1 MYNEKR
7 TSRTYIGDN
16 MAEKQVILKL
26 YQNVDMGIVGI
37 ESIEEKIQ
45 SRSLAKI
52 CLKQKEEYENI
63 KKELLKFCKSYNVE
77 DKELS
82 PMAKISSE
90 MMSNMKL
97 MIDKTDSHIA
107 KMMMEGTNKGLI
119 SLEEIKNNYHG
130 KEKKLIDMIEK
141 IIKIEQQNNE
151 DLKIFL

>member
-1 MYNEKR
+1 
-7 TSRTYIGDN
+7 
-16 MAEKQVILKL
+16 
-26 YQNVDMGIVGI
+26 MGIVGI

>member
-7 TSRTYIGDN
+7 TSHTNIGDN
-16 MAEKQVILKL
+16 MEEKQVILKL

-63 KKELLKFCKSYNVE
+63 KKELLKFCKSYDVE

>member
-1 MYNEKR
+1 MYKEKR
-7 TSRTYIGDN
+7 TSHTNIGDN
-16 MAEKQVILKL
+16 MEEKQVILKL

>member
-1 MYNEKR
+1 ME
-7 TSRTYIGDN
+7 
-16 MAEKQVILKL
+16 EKQVILKL

-52 CLKQKEEYENI
+52 CLKQKEEYEKI
-63 KKELLKFCKSYNVE
+63 KKELLKFCKPYNVE

>member
-1 MYNEKR
+1 ME
-7 TSRTYIGDN
+7 
-16 MAEKQVILKL
+16 EKQVILKL

-63 KKELLKFCKSYNVE
+63 KKELLKFCKSYDVE

>member
-1 MYNEKR
+1 ME
-7 TSRTYIGDN
+7 
-16 MAEKQVILKL
+16 EKQVILKL

>member
-7 TSRTYIGDN
+7 TSHTNIGDN
-16 MAEKQVILKL
+16 MEEKQVILKL

>member
-7 TSRTYIGDN
+7 TSHTNIGDN
-16 MAEKQVILKL
+16 MEEKQVILKL
-26 YQNVDMGIVGI
+26 NQNVDMGIVGI